1 MGALVNHHK
10 PFNVTEEYFG
20 PDRRIEE
27 ARGDDAA
34 WVEVPSGLQV

>member
-20 PDRRIEE
+20 PDRRTEE
-27 ARGDDAA
+27 ARGDNASS
-34 WVEVPSGLQV
+34 VEVPNAL